1 MSYKNHVRA
10 KHSINNTQVNF
21 NRLIWS
27 KKKKKKKHKKK
38 KKKKK
43 KKNDDTSKNEKNEK
57 IEIN

>member
-1 MSYKNHVRA
+1 MSQKNHVRA

-27 KKKKKKKHKKK
+27 KKKKKTNLS
-38 KKKKK
+38 KKK

>member
-1 MSYKNHVRA
+1 MSQKNHVRA

-27 KKKKKKKHKKK
+27 KKKKKDKSFKKK

-43 KKNDDTSKNEKNEK
+43 KKNYDK
-57 IEIN
+57 

>member
-1 MSYKNHVRA
+1 MSQKNHVRA

-27 KKKKKKKHKKK
+27 TKKKKKKTKNFKKK

-43 KKNDDTSKNEKNEK
+43 K
-57 IEIN
+57 